1 MKHYIHTNK
10 ALTFKKALSRALAA
24 KRELLK
30 AESDEH
36 RTLAQKNLKA
46 ACDVAYKLAFGEADL
61 CRVNNVLD
69 DSVE

>member
-1 MKHYIHTNK
+1 MKHYTHTPK

-24 KRELLK
+24 KRELLN

-46 ACDVAYKLAFGEADL
+46 ACDVAYNLAFGEADL

-69 DSVE
+69 DSAE

>member
-1 MKHYIHTNK
+1 MKYHIHTPK

-24 KRELLK
+24 KRELLN
-30 AESDEH
+30 AESEEH

-46 ACDVAYKLAFGEADL
+46 ACDAAYNLAFGEADL

-69 DSVE
+69 DSAE